1 MYCLCLLILLA
12 EYTFRSRR
20 DVTDYLA
27 LLDQVDDYFAS
38 LLLYEQEK
46 AAAGFL
52 MPDVSLEKVQ
62 KQCDTIVTIQ
72 ELAQGTHFLQTT
84 FEDRLVELQAQGIL
98 SAEVVSSFLKE
109 NDRLLTTVVQPAYAT
124 LSEGLYSLETSG
136 SAGQTSS
143 ISQASP
149 GGIIDTSGALP
160 KGLALLPDGKTYYH
174 HLLFAETGSSRS
186 EKELVQMLLAQFQ
199 EEQAAI
205 RSLTQQSPSLLSM
218 LSEGITEDFP
228 IPEPE
233 EMLSDLQSRMINDF
247 PVSNPPPSF
256 TVKDFLYQTV
266 YSNRAFLDKDMD
278 PVRKLIWY
286 GGYLEGWA
294 LYVEFISYDYAA
306 DLLEQCGQ
314 SDAAQAALLEKHTQ
328 IGRAHV

>member
-1 MYCLCLLILLA
+1 M
-12 EYTFRSRR
+12 
-20 DVTDYLA
+20 
-27 LLDQVDDYFAS
+27 
-38 LLLYEQEK
+38 
-46 AAAGFL
+46 
-52 MPDVSLEKVQ
+52 
-62 KQCDTIVTIQ
+62 
-72 ELAQGTHFLQTT
+72 QTT

-247 PVSNPPPSF
+247 PVSNPTPSF
-256 TVKDFLYQTV
+256 TVKDVVPSLEPYSAPAFYLTTPLDDSDNNVIYINRRNSPMGLELYTTLAHEGFPGISIRPCTATV
-266 YSNRAFLDKDMD
+266 PF
-278 PVRKLIWY
+278 
-286 GGYLEGWA
+286 
-294 LYVEFISYDYAA
+294 
-306 DLLEQCGQ
+306 
-314 SDAAQAALLEKHTQ
+314 
-328 IGRAHV
+328 